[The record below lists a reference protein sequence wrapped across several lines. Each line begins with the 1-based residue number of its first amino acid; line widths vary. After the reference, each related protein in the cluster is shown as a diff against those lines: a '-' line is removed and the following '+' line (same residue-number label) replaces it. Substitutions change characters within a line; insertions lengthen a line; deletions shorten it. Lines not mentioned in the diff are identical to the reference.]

1 MTRKT
6 FILTPP
12 YREITNSDT
21 TKPFTNQLFPQ
32 GNILSSFLRDNTDN
46 THIFV
51 FDQDDEIKALMMFD
65 DNETYFHVEF
75 LLANALHPHQKAG
88 TKLLLLLEGLAT
100 TLNYDRIELWSLS
113 GMIQYYSA
121 LGYTNTGL
129 SDVGRYGEMYKMV
142 KSLR

>member
-1 MTRKT
+1 LPRRT
-6 FILTPP
+6 FVLNLP
-12 YREITNSDT
+12 YREILHEDK
-21 TKPFTNQLFPQ
+21 TKPFTNPLFPQ
-32 GNILSSFLRDNTDN
+32 GNILTSFLRDNTDN
-46 THIFV
+46 THVFI
-51 FDQDDEIKALMMFD
+51 FDQDNEIKALMMFD

-75 LLANALHPHQKAG
+75 LLSNTLQPRQKAG
-88 TKLLLLLEGLAT
+88 TKLLLLLENLAT

-113 GMIQYYSA
+113 AIIPYYSA

>member
-21 TKPFTNQLFPQ
+21 TKPFTSPLFPQ
-32 GNILSSFLRDNTDN
+32 GNILANFLRDNIDN

-51 FDQDDEIKALMMFD
+51 FDQDNKIKALMMFD

-75 LLANALHPHQKAG
+75 LLANALYPNQKAG
-88 TKLLLLLEGLAT
+88 TKLLLLLEDLAT
-100 TLNYDRIELWSLS
+100 NLNYDRVELWSLS
-113 GMIQYYSA
+113 GVISYYST
-121 LGYTNTGL
+121 LGYTDTGS
-129 SDVGRYGEMYKMV
+129 SDVGRYGEMHKMV
-142 KSLR
+142 KSLH